1 MDNVTAIILGGGRG
15 TRLYPL
21 TKYRAKPA
29 IPLAGKYRL
38 VDITLSNCINS
49 EINRIYVLTQFN
61 SASLNQHIS
70 NTYRFSLFSL
80 GFVEVLPAQQ
90 TTRNPDWFQGTA
102 DAVRKTIP
110 VMDNLGTT
118 DYLILSGDHLYRMDY
133 RPFIEH
139 HRKLKADITLSVIP
153 VTESRAEGLGLM
165 KTDAAGR
172 IVDFKEKPKGSDLYS
187 MRINPEFLES
197 PPDRTAE
204 PCYLASMGVYVF
216 RKDILNRILQENP
229 GLTDFGGDIIPS
241 TIKDMNVQ
249 AYLFKGYWEDIGTVE
264 TFFHANLELVR
275 YPNPLFSFYDT
286 NFRTFSKPRFLPPTK
301 IISCAI
307 EQSMI
312 SDGCI
317 IAGSTIRNSIIGIRT
332 RIKEHSIVENS
343 LLMGADYYQ
352 PDGGIASDR
361 AQGAPPIGIGS
372 NCVIRNAI
380 IDKNARIGNNVKI
393 VNRDGLGHADR
404 EDEGY
409 AFRSGIVIVLK
420 DAVITVITV
429 I

>member
-1 MDNVTAIILGGGRG
+1 MEDVIAIILGGGQG

-49 EINRIYVLTQFN
+49 EVNKIYVLTQFN

-70 NTYRFSLFSL
+70 NTYRFSLFSR

-90 TTRNPDWFQGTA
+90 TVTSPDWFQGTA

-110 VMDNLGTT
+110 VMDNWGIN

-139 HRKLKADITLSVIP
+139 HRRTKADVTLSVIP
-153 VTESRAEGLGLM
+153 VSEDRAEGLGLM
-165 KTDAAGR
+165 KTDVTGR
-172 IVDFKEKPKGSDLYS
+172 VIDFKEKPKGDALKS
-187 MRINPEFLES
+187 MKTDPKFPGMETLNA
-197 PPDRTAE
+197 DRAH
-204 PCYLASMGVYVF
+204 YLGSMGVYVF
-216 RKDILNRILQENP
+216 RREVLKKLLEENP
-229 GLTDFGGDIIPS
+229 RLTDFGGHLIPS
-241 TIKDMNVQ
+241 AIHDLNVQ
-249 AYLFKGYWEDIGTVE
+249 AYLFSGYWEDIGTVE
-264 TFFHANLELVR
+264 TFFRANLELVR
-275 YPNPLFSFYDT
+275 YPEPSFSFYDADS
-286 NFRTFSKPRFLPPTK
+286 RIFSQPRFLPPSK
-301 IISCAI
+301 IVNCVT

-317 IAGSTIRNSIIGIRT
+317 IAGSAIKNSIVGIRT
-332 RIKEHSIVENS
+332 RINEHTVIENT

-352 PDGGIASDR
+352 SDKER
-361 AQGAPPIGIGS
+361 ANDLAHGRPSVGIGS
-372 NCVIRNAI
+372 HCVIRNAI
-380 IDKNARIGNNVKI
+380 IDKNAHIGNGVKI
-393 VNRDGLGHADR
+393 LNERNLQHVDR
-404 EDEGY
+404 EDQGY
-409 AFRSGIVIVLK
+409 VIQTGIVIVLK
-420 DAVITVITV
+420 DAVIPDKTI